1 MSLVQLTIYTDEVGS
16 EIEIIKT
23 FDNDFESLR
32 DEMIDLVS
40 YDISFSVDY
49 I

>member
-1 MSLVQLTIYTDEVGS
+1 MSLVQLTIYKDEVGS